1 VKITIESRAGA
12 ASFESAAGEQILFAG
27 LQAGLALPYDCA
39 TGTCGMCKARLVSGS
54 IAAIWPQAPA
64 FAKLQRER
72 GDLLMCQST
81 AETDCVLKVP
91 AIVSL
96 SARPVPKLTG
106 GYIAKQV
113 LLTQDVMQLD
123 VHVPDAMTFEA
134 GQFAVLTHTDTTGGR
149 AYSMVNHTHGAL
161 TLEFVVKKKQGGAL
175 TAWLFAA
182 DRTKERL
189 GVFAPL
195 GRATFNPI
203 QDGDLV
209 CIAGGSGIAGILSIM
224 AHAIECGHFKRHT
237 GRVFFGVRSL
247 ADGFYLDRFS
257 HYVTQANGALE
268 VVLAL
273 SDEAA
278 VSPIHP
284 QFTNL
289 KIATGLVHDVADR
302 MLDPVCSFITP
313 FVAGPPLMVD
323 GAIRTLIAHGVP
335 STQIRYDKFG

>member
-1 VKITIESRAGA
+1 MCQFKGETECVLRVPGNVA
-12 ASFESAAGEQILFAG
+12 AS
-27 LQAGLALPYDCA
+27 
-39 TGTCGMCKARLVSGS
+39 T
-54 IAAIWPQAPA
+54 
-64 FAKLQRER
+64 
-72 GDLLMCQST
+72 
-81 AETDCVLKVP
+81 
-91 AIVSL
+91 
-96 SARPVPKLTG
+96 RPVPKPTKG
-106 GYIAKQV
+106 RIAKQA
-113 LLTQDVMQLD
+113 LLTADVMQIDL
-123 VHVPDAMTFEA
+123 HVPEPMHFDA
-134 GQFAVLTHTDTTGGR
+134 GQFAVLTHGDTTGGR
-149 AYSMVNHTHGAL
+149 AYSMVNHTQGAL

-175 TAWLFAA
+175 TEWLFAA
-182 DRTKERL
+182 DRTKEQL
-189 GVFAPL
+189 GVFGPL
-195 GRATFNPI
+195 GRATFDPAK
-203 QDGDLV
+203 DADLV

-224 AHAIECGHFKRHT
+224 AHATACGHFKRHS

-289 KIATGLVHDVADR
+289 KIVTGLVHDVADR
-302 MLDPVCSFITP
+302 MLDLVCGPITP